1 MCVCISD
8 KAVSSDFSQYVE
20 LPRDYRGKKTEIT
33 IKNNTVTCFAFW
45 KDLSVQGFGL
55 SNSFSGGVERLFC
68 AVLDF

>member
-1 MCVCISD
+1 MCVLAIKLSVQISL
-8 KAVSSDFSQYVE
+8 SNVE

-45 KDLSVQGFGL
+45 KDLSVRGFGL
-55 SNSFSGGVERLFC
+55 RNSFSGGVERLFC